1 MSSLSAVRFLASD
14 VPNRPRRR
22 RAMRSR
28 GRVGVRQ
35 RVLVVNDDGI
45 DAPGLRA
52 VVVALAKSFD
62 VYVCAPEVEKS
73 ASSHAISIHAPIS
86 AEPRFVPGAA
96 RAFACGGGAT
106 PADCAMLALDVLFA
120 DDAEKRAFDV
130 VVSGVNR
137 GENCGRHVVYS
148 GTVAAAR
155 EGAMRADA
163 VGVAV
168 SLDSYKRDACYDH
181 AAALCARIVETI
193 LLGEDEGATLQTLR
207 GKVLNVNVPAET
219 ETYDSKNAKSTNAM
233 IPLRAT
239 AVGASCTR
247 ARWVAVPDPSDPSAR
262 GGTEHGLDRKRVVS
276 DMTRDTAD
284 ASFKKTRKTREGGAK
299 KNLHLDATRL
309 DANDA
314 AVPLNEWQAGTRWFR
329 NRPGSIAKDGTV
341 GTDRCALDAGFVS
354 VSVLDAADVWTRS
367 DATTFARA
375 KDIASFFTGLGAD
388 GAMIIT
394 RTLKH
399 VLSN

>member
-1 MSSLSAVRFLASD
+1 M
-14 VPNRPRRR
+14 P
-22 RAMRSR
+22 SR
-28 GRVGVRQ
+28 GRAGPRQ

-62 VYVCAPEVEKS
+62 VYVCAPAVEKS

-155 EGAMRADA
+155 EAAMRADA

-181 AAALCARIVETI
+181 AAALTARIVETI
-193 LLGEDEGATLQTLR
+193 LLGEDEGATLQALR

-219 ETYDSKNAKSTNAM
+219 ETETSSKNAKSKDAM

-262 GGTEHGLDRKRVVS
+262 GGTEDGLDRKRVVS

-284 ASFKKTRKTREGGAK
+284 ASSKKARKSHSEAKQAK
-299 KNLHLDATRL
+299 KNVHL

-354 VSVLDAADVWTRS
+354 VSVLEAADVWTRS

-375 KDIASFFTGLGAD
+375 EDIASFFRGLGAD

>member
-1 MSSLSAVRFLASD
+1 M
-14 VPNRPRRR
+14 P
-22 RAMRSR
+22 SR
-28 GRVGVRQ
+28 GRAGPRQ

-62 VYVCAPEVEKS
+62 VYVCAPAVEKS

-86 AEPRFVPGAA
+86 AEPRAVPGAA

-181 AAALCARIVETI
+181 AAALTARIVETI
-193 LLGEDEGATLQTLR
+193 LLGEDEGATLRALR

-219 ETYDSKNAKSTNAM
+219 ETYDSKNAKATNA
-233 IPLRAT
+233 IPRVRAT
-239 AVGASCTR
+239 AVGDSCTR
-247 ARWVAVPDPSDPSAR
+247 ARWVAVPDPSFVDR
-262 GGTEHGLDRKRVVS
+262 GGTEDGLDRKRVVS

-284 ASFKKTRKTREGGAK
+284 ASSKKARKSHSEAKQAK
-299 KNLHLDATRL
+299 KNVHL

-354 VSVLDAADVWTRS
+354 VSVLEAADVWTRT

-375 KDIASFFTGLGAD
+375 EDIASFFKGLGAD

-394 RTLKH
+394 STLKH

>member
-1 MSSLSAVRFLASD
+1 M
-14 VPNRPRRR
+14 P
-22 RAMRSR
+22 SR
-28 GRVGVRQ
+28 GRAGPRQ

-62 VYVCAPEVEKS
+62 VYVCAPAVEKS

-193 LLGEDEGATLQTLR
+193 LLGEDEGATLQALR

-219 ETYDSKNAKSTNAM
+219 ETETSSKNAKSKDAM

-247 ARWVAVPDPSDPSAR
+247 AKWVAVPDPSDPSAR
-262 GGTEHGLDRKRVVS
+262 GGTEDGLDRKRVVS

-284 ASFKKTRKTREGGAK
+284 ASSKKARKSHSEAKQAK
-299 KNLHLDATRL
+299 KNVHLDATRL

-354 VSVLDAADVWTRS
+354 VSVLEAADVWTRS

-375 KDIASFFTGLGAD
+375 EDIASFFRGLGAD

>member
-1 MSSLSAVRFLASD
+1 M
-14 VPNRPRRR
+14 P
-22 RAMRSR
+22 SR
-28 GRVGVRQ
+28 GRAGLRQ

-62 VYVCAPEVEKS
+62 VYVCAPAVEKS

-193 LLGEDEGATLQTLR
+193 LLGEDEGATLQALR

-219 ETYDSKNAKSTNAM
+219 ETYDSKNAKATNA
-233 IPLRAT
+233 IPRVRAT
-239 AVGASCTR
+239 AVGDSCTR

-262 GGTEHGLDRKRVVS
+262 GGTEDGLDRKRVVS

-284 ASFKKTRKTREGGAK
+284 TSSKKARKTREGGAK
-299 KNLHLDATRL
+299 KNVHL

-354 VSVLDAADVWTRS
+354 VSVLEAADVWTRT

-375 KDIASFFTGLGAD
+375 EDIASFFRGLGAD

>member
-1 MSSLSAVRFLASD
+1 M
-14 VPNRPRRR
+14 P
-22 RAMRSR
+22 SR
-28 GRVGVRQ
+28 GRAGPRQ

-52 VVVALAKSFD
+52 VVVALAARFD
-62 VYVCAPEVEKS
+62 VYVCAPAVEKS

-86 AEPRFVPGAA
+86 AEPRAVPGAA

-120 DDAEKRAFDV
+120 DDADARAFDV

-168 SLDSYKRDACYDH
+168 SLDSYARDACYDH
-181 AAALCARIVETI
+181 AAATCAHIVEAI
-193 LLGEDEGATLQTLR
+193 LLGEDDGATLRALR

-219 ETYDSKNAKSTNAM
+219 KTSSKNAKGKNAFPF
-233 IPLRAT
+233 PLRAT

-247 ARWVAVPDPSDPSAR
+247 ARWVAVPDPSLFAR
-262 GGTEHGLDRKRVVS
+262 VGADGGLERKRVS
-276 DMTRDTAD
+276 FGDNTRDVAGVP
-284 ASFKKTRKTREGGAK
+284 SKKTRKTTKTRAN
-299 KNLHLDATRL
+299 KNGEVNLDEPPR
-309 DANDA
+309 DAEEKDV
-314 AVPLNEWQAGTRWFR
+314 VPLNEWRAGTRWFR
-329 NRPGSIAKDGTV
+329 NRPGSIAKDGVV

-354 VSVLDAADVWTRS
+354 VSVLESAGVSDFETQKAPTRPGAVR
-367 DATTFARA
+367 DATTFA
-375 KDIASFFTGLGAD
+375 SFFANGFLVGAD
-388 GAMIIT
+388 GAT
-394 RTLKH
+394 RA
-399 VLSN
+399 

>member
-1 MSSLSAVRFLASD
+1 M
-14 VPNRPRRR
+14 P
-22 RAMRSR
+22 SR
-28 GRVGVRQ
+28 GRAGPRQ

-62 VYVCAPEVEKS
+62 VYVCAPAVEKS

-155 EGAMRADA
+155 EAAMRADA

-219 ETYDSKNAKSTNAM
+219 ETETSSKNAKSKDAM

-247 ARWVAVPDPSDPSAR
+247 ARWVAVPDPSFVDR
-262 GGTEHGLDRKRVVS
+262 GGTEDGLDRKRVVS

-284 ASFKKTRKTREGGAK
+284 ASSKKARKSHSEAKQAK
-299 KNLHLDATRL
+299 KNVHL

-367 DATTFARA
+367 DATTVA
-375 KDIASFFTGLGAD
+375 KAEDIASFFRGLGAD

>member
-1 MSSLSAVRFLASD
+1 M
-14 VPNRPRRR
+14 P
-22 RAMRSR
+22 SR
-28 GRVGVRQ
+28 GRAGPRQ

-62 VYVCAPEVEKS
+62 VYVCAPAVEKS

-193 LLGEDEGATLQTLR
+193 LLGEDEGATLRALR

-219 ETYDSKNAKSTNAM
+219 ETYDSKNAKATNA
-233 IPLRAT
+233 IPRVRAT
-239 AVGASCTR
+239 AVGDSCTR
-247 ARWVAVPDPSDPSAR
+247 ARWVAVPDPSFVDR
-262 GGTEHGLDRKRVVS
+262 GGTEDGLDRKRVVS

-284 ASFKKTRKTREGGAK
+284 TSSKKARKSHSEAKQAK
-299 KNLHLDATRL
+299 KNVHLDATRL

-354 VSVLDAADVWTRS
+354 VSVLEAADVWTRS
-367 DATTFARA
+367 DATTVARA
-375 KDIASFFTGLGAD
+375 EDIASFFRGLGAD

>member
-1 MSSLSAVRFLASD
+1 M
-14 VPNRPRRR
+14 P
-22 RAMRSR
+22 SR
-28 GRVGVRQ
+28 GRAGPRQ

-52 VVVALAKSFD
+52 VVVALAARFD
-62 VYVCAPEVEKS
+62 VYVCAPAVEKS

-86 AEPRFVPGAA
+86 AEPRAVPGAA

-120 DDAEKRAFDV
+120 DDADARAFDV

-168 SLDSYKRDACYDH
+168 SLDSYARDACYDH
-181 AAALCARIVETI
+181 AAATCAHIVEAI
-193 LLGEDEGATLQTLR
+193 LLGEDDGATLRALR

-219 ETYDSKNAKSTNAM
+219 KTSSKNAIGKNAFPF
-233 IPLRAT
+233 PLRAT

-247 ARWVAVPDPSDPSAR
+247 ARWVAVPDPSLFAR
-262 GGTEHGLDRKRVVS
+262 VGADGGLERKRVS
-276 DMTRDTAD
+276 FGDNTRDVAGVP
-284 ASFKKTRKTREGGAK
+284 SKKTRKTT
-299 KNLHLDATRL
+299 ATRANKNGEVNL
-309 DANDA
+309 DEPPRDA
-314 AVPLNEWQAGTRWFR
+314 EEKDVVPLNEWRAGTRWFR
-329 NRPGSIAKDGTV
+329 NRPGSIAKDGVV

-354 VSVLDAADVWTRS
+354 VSVLESAGVSDFETKKAPTRPGAVR
-367 DATTFARA
+367 DATTFA
-375 KDIASFFTGLGAD
+375 SFFANGFLVGAD
-388 GAMIIT
+388 GAT
-394 RTLKH
+394 RA
-399 VLSN
+399 

>member
-62 VYVCAPEVEKS
+62 VYVCAPAVEKS

>member
-1 MSSLSAVRFLASD
+1 M
-14 VPNRPRRR
+14 P
-22 RAMRSR
+22 SR
-28 GRVGVRQ
+28 GRAGPRQ

-52 VVVALAKSFD
+52 VVVALAARFD
-62 VYVCAPEVEKS
+62 VYVCAPAVEKS

-86 AEPRFVPGAA
+86 AEPRAVPGAA

-120 DDAEKRAFDV
+120 DDADARAFDV

-168 SLDSYKRDACYDH
+168 SLDSYARDACYDH
-181 AAALCARIVETI
+181 AAATCAHIVEAI
-193 LLGEDEGATLQTLR
+193 LLGEDDGATLRALR

-219 ETYDSKNAKSTNAM
+219 KTSSKNAKGKNAF
-233 IPLRAT
+233 PLRAT

-247 ARWVAVPDPSDPSAR
+247 ARWVAVPDPSLFAR
-262 GGTEHGLDRKRVVS
+262 GGTAGGLERKRVS
-276 DMTRDTAD
+276 FGDSTRDVAGVP
-284 ASFKKTRKTREGGAK
+284 SKKTRKTTERRANENGQANLDEK
-299 KNLHLDATRL
+299 KPPRDAEKK
-309 DANDA
+309 D
-314 AVPLNEWQAGTRWFR
+314 VSLNEWRAGTRWFR
-329 NRPGSIAKDGTV
+329 NRPGSIAKDGVV

-354 VSVLDAADVWTRS
+354 VSVLESAGVSDFETQKAPTRPGAVR
-367 DATTFARA
+367 DATTFA
-375 KDIASFFTGLGAD
+375 SFFAKGFLVGAD
-388 GAMIIT
+388 GAT
-394 RTLKH
+394 RA
-399 VLSN
+399 

>member
-1 MSSLSAVRFLASD
+1 VSSLSAVRFLASD

-62 VYVCAPEVEKS
+62 VYVCAPAVEKS

>member
-1 MSSLSAVRFLASD
+1 M
-14 VPNRPRRR
+14 P
-22 RAMRSR
+22 SR
-28 GRVGVRQ
+28 GRAGPRQ

-62 VYVCAPEVEKS
+62 VYVCAPAVEKS

-193 LLGEDEGATLQTLR
+193 LLGEDEGATLQALR

-219 ETYDSKNAKSTNAM
+219 ETYDSKNAKATNA
-233 IPLRAT
+233 IPRVRAT
-239 AVGASCTR
+239 AVGDSCTR
-247 ARWVAVPDPSDPSAR
+247 ARWVAVPDPSFVDR
-262 GGTEHGLDRKRVVS
+262 GGTEDGLDRKRVVS

-284 ASFKKTRKTREGGAK
+284 ASSKKARKSHSEAKQAK
-299 KNLHLDATRL
+299 KNVHL

-354 VSVLDAADVWTRS
+354 VSVLEAADVWTRT

-375 KDIASFFTGLGAD
+375 QDIASFFRGLGAD

>member
-1 MSSLSAVRFLASD
+1 M
-14 VPNRPRRR
+14 P
-22 RAMRSR
+22 SR
-28 GRVGVRQ
+28 GRAGPRQ

-62 VYVCAPEVEKS
+62 VYVCAPAVEKS
-73 ASSHAISIHAPIS
+73 ASSHAINIHAPIS

-120 DDAEKRAFDV
+120 DDKDKRAFDV

-155 EGAMRADA
+155 EAAMRADA

-193 LLGEDEGATLQTLR
+193 LLGEDEGATLRALR

-219 ETYDSKNAKSTNAM
+219 ETYDSKNVKSKDAM

-262 GGTEHGLDRKRVVS
+262 GGTEDGLDRKRVVS

-284 ASFKKTRKTREGGAK
+284 ASSKKARKSHSEAKQAK
-299 KNLHLDATRL
+299 KNVHLDATRL

-354 VSVLDAADVWTRS
+354 VSVLEAADVWTRS

-375 KDIASFFTGLGAD
+375 EDIASFFRGLGAD

-394 RTLKH
+394 RTLTH
-399 VLSN
+399 VLSNESAAM

>member
-1 MSSLSAVRFLASD
+1 M
-14 VPNRPRRR
+14 P
-22 RAMRSR
+22 SR
-28 GRVGVRQ
+28 GRAGPRQ

-62 VYVCAPEVEKS
+62 VYVCAPAVEKS
-73 ASSHAISIHAPIS
+73 ASSHAINIHAPIS

-120 DDAEKRAFDV
+120 DDKDKRAFDV

-155 EGAMRADA
+155 EAAMRADA

-181 AAALCARIVETI
+181 AAASCARIVETI
-193 LLGEDEGATLQTLR
+193 LLGEDEGATLRALR

-219 ETYDSKNAKSTNAM
+219 ETYDSKNVKSKDAM

-262 GGTEHGLDRKRVVS
+262 GGTEDGLDRKRVVS

-284 ASFKKTRKTREGGAK
+284 ASSKKARKTREGGAK
-299 KNLHLDATRL
+299 KNVHLDATRL

-354 VSVLDAADVWTRS
+354 VSVLEAADVWTRS

-375 KDIASFFTGLGAD
+375 EDIASFFRGLGAD

-394 RTLKH
+394 RTVTH
-399 VLSN
+399 VLSNESAAM

>member
-1 MSSLSAVRFLASD
+1 M
-14 VPNRPRRR
+14 P
-22 RAMRSR
+22 SR
-28 GRVGVRQ
+28 GRAGPRQ

-52 VVVALAKSFD
+52 VVVALAARFD
-62 VYVCAPEVEKS
+62 VYVCAPAVEKS

-86 AEPRFVPGAA
+86 AEPRAVPGAA

-120 DDAEKRAFDV
+120 DDADARAFDV

-168 SLDSYKRDACYDH
+168 SLDSYARDACYDH
-181 AAALCARIVETI
+181 AAATCAHIVEAI
-193 LLGEDEGATLQTLR
+193 LLGEDDGATLRALR

-219 ETYDSKNAKSTNAM
+219 ETSSKNAKGKNAF
-233 IPLRAT
+233 PLRAT

-247 ARWVAVPDPSDPSAR
+247 ARWVAVPDPSLFAR
-262 GGTEHGLDRKRVVS
+262 VGADGGLDRKRVS
-276 DMTRDTAD
+276 FGDNTRDVAGVP
-284 ASFKKTRKTREGGAK
+284 SKKTRKTTERRAK
-299 KNLHLDATRL
+299 KNGEANLAEPPRDAEKK
-309 DANDA
+309 D
-314 AVPLNEWQAGTRWFR
+314 VPLNEWRAGTRWFR
-329 NRPGSIAKDGTV
+329 NRPGSIAKDGVV

-354 VSVLDAADVWTRS
+354 VSVLESAGVTDFETKKSLTRPGAVR
-367 DATTFARA
+367 DATTFAKA
-375 KDIASFFTGLGAD
+375 KDVASFFAKGFLIGAD
-388 GAMIIT
+388 GAT
-394 RTLKH
+394 RA
-399 VLSN
+399 

>member
-1 MSSLSAVRFLASD
+1 M
-14 VPNRPRRR
+14 P
-22 RAMRSR
+22 SR
-28 GRVGVRQ
+28 GRAGLRQ

-62 VYVCAPEVEKS
+62 VYVCAPAVEKS

-219 ETYDSKNAKSTNAM
+219 ETDDSKNAKSKDENA

-262 GGTEHGLDRKRVVS
+262 GGTDGGLDRKRVG

-284 ASFKKTRKTREGGAK
+284 ASSKKARKTREGGAK
-299 KNLHLDATRL
+299 KNVHLDATRL

-354 VSVLDAADVWTRS
+354 VSVLDAADVWSRH
-367 DATTFARA
+367 DATTVARA
-375 KDIASFFTGLGAD
+375 EDIASFFTGLGAD
-388 GAMIIT
+388 GAMFIT
-394 RTLKH
+394 RTLTH